1 MPTATEP
8 GPMHVGTLWLLDL
21 IELSLNGPIPRV
33 DVHFQRVGSES
44 TPSLTEAMGPGSYEE
59 VYRRFDTGKYCYT
72 GRVDGVVATYGWVTF
87 DQELIGELR
96 MHIRLLP
103 GEAYIWDCATLPEY
117 RGLRLYPSLLWYIIG
132 ELRAQGLKR
141 IWIGADA
148 DNKPSQVGMRM
159 CGFQPIADFVLDY
172 ALAIHSIWIRK
183 HTGASEQLVEDVR
196 QAVLGVRHKA
206 WLAALSSTSLDIT
219 ISFI

>member
-1 MPTATEP
+1 M
-8 GPMHVGTLWLLDL
+8 GTLSRLLD
-21 IELSLNGPIPRV
+21 ISELSLNGPVPRV
-33 DVHFQRVGSES
+33 DVHFQRAVLSQPHRLPKRWGLAVMKKYSGDLMS
-44 TPSLTEAMGPGSYEE
+44 
-59 VYRRFDTGKYCYT
+59 GKYCYT
-72 GRVDGVVATYGWVTF
+72 GYVDGVLATYGWVTF

-148 DNKPSQVGMRM
+148 DNVFLK
-159 CGFQPIADFVLDY
+159 
-172 ALAIHSIWIRK
+172 W
-183 HTGASEQLVEDVR
+183 E
-196 QAVLGVRHKA
+196 
-206 WLAALSSTSLDIT
+206 
-219 ISFI
+219 